1 MSLSKKFC
9 ARIVVAFIGLFA
21 LLHTESASAR
31 SADGA
36 SAVSMASG
44 TQSTIGDQG
53 TKGTGSAG

>member
-9 ARIVVAFIGLFA
+9 ARIVVALIGLFA
-21 LLHTESASAR
+21 LLPTESASAR
-31 SADGA
+31 SADGT
-36 SAVSMASG
+36 SAVSTASG